1 MKALVTQA
9 VIEKR
14 IFLIRSHRI
23 MLDRDLAEL
32 YCVSTKALNQAVKRN
47 MKRFPKDF
55 MFRLTKEEKDELVTV
70 CDRSFLRGLYEEE
83 K

>member
-9 VIEKR
+9 VIKKR

-55 MFRLTKEEKDELVTV
+55 MFRLTKEEKDKLVTV
-70 CDRSFLRGLYEEE
+70 CDRF
-83 K
+83 KPQ